1 MSDHIIL
8 QMPSNDHQ
16 LSPLEIEGLV
26 NRKGPSRIVKLT
38 VDIPSSHPPQT
49 TDTTPRWKSPEFF
62 FYYVVFAAVLPVMVW
77 IPVAL
82 SSRE

>member
-1 MSDHIIL
+1 MSDHIVL

-16 LSPLEIEGLV
+16 LSPLEIEGPV
-26 NRKGPSRIVKLT
+26 DRKEPSWIVKLT
-38 VDIPSSHPPQT
+38 VDIPSSYQPRT
-49 TDTTPRWKSPEFF
+49 ADTAPRWRTPEFF
-62 FYYVVFAAVLPVMVW
+62 FYYVVFAAVVPVMVW